1 MQQKGPAPKIQPP
14 PQQQK
19 QPPPQQL
26 LPQAQQQKPPPQQ
39 QLPPQQQQLPPLIS
53 PPNES
58 VKGEQMCDVIED
70 QNKRKPFWATKTGNT
85 GKISRKERQRRR
97 NLRLSKILQPKNAV
111 MILNELVKSATYT
124 VSDLPLPSEMN
135 QYTANVLVD
144 GVSHIGHGKSQIQ

>member
-1 MQQKGPAPKIQPP
+1 MMTNHCAN
-14 PQQQK
+14 
-19 QPPPQQL
+19 L
-26 LPQAQQQKPPPQQ
+26 KPPSIKVMA
-39 QLPPQQQQLPPLIS
+39 LWSDSTETNCFESLLIRLK
-53 PPNES
+53 NILR
-58 VKGEQMCDVIED
+58 EQYVDSFL
-70 QNKRKPFWATKTGNT
+70 NTGNT